1 MIKETRKKY
10 KLTQKQLSEMT
21 GIPMRTVQ
29 NWETGKRSCPEY
41 TEKLIEYYVRRTM
54 EESEAGA

>member
-21 GIPMRTVQ
+21 GIPMRTIQ
-29 NWETGKRSCPEY
+29 NWETGKRSCTEY
-41 TEKLIEYYVRRTM
+41 TEKLIEYYVRETIK
-54 EESEAGA
+54 ESEAGA